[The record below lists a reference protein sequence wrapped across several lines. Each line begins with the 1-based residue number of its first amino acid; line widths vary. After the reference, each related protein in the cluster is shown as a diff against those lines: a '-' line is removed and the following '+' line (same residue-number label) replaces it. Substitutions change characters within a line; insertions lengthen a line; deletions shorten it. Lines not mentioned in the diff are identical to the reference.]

1 MDLRRISAF
10 TRTHHGLI
18 TRTVAEQLGVS
29 EAAWYRATGHGPLE
43 ITHPG
48 VARVAGSPITREQRI
63 LAGVWAC
70 GEGAMASHRSAA
82 FLWGA
87 RRPDTDP
94 VDVIVDRRSTSARI
108 AGVVVHHPRDLAEL
122 RAVVRR
128 GIPTTTPMRMLL
140 DLGAVDSAGVPSAL
154 EEILRGR
161 AVSHRGVAQFLDR
174 HRGRGR
180 HGTRALHRALDANMI
195 DGRPIDSALEKRMAR
210 LVERY
215 SLPDVEFHAVCAGYE
230 VDFLVTGTT
239 VVLECDGWSTHG
251 ADREQ
256 FEFDRERGHDLA
268 AAGFIVM
275 RFTWTQITRNPARVA
290 NRIEA
295 VTRTWAPERVA
306 RLRDSA

>member
-1 MDLRRISAF
+1 
-10 TRTHHGLI
+10 
-18 TRTVAEQLGVS
+18 
-29 EAAWYRATGHGPLE
+29 
-43 ITHPG
+43 
-48 VARVAGSPITREQRI
+48 
-63 LAGVWAC
+63 
-70 GEGAMASHRSAA
+70 
-82 FLWGA
+82 
-87 RRPDTDP
+87 
-94 VDVIVDRRSTSARI
+94 
-108 AGVVVHHPRDLAEL
+108 
-122 RAVVRR
+122 
-128 GIPTTTPMRMLL
+128 
-140 DLGAVDSAGVPSAL
+140 
-154 EEILRGR
+154 
-161 AVSHRGVAQFLDR
+161 
-174 HRGRGR
+174 
-180 HGTRALHRALDANMI
+180 MI

-290 NRIEA
+290 NRIDA
-295 VTRTWAPERVA
+295 VTRTWAPGRVA